1 MTTSVCGAVSSGGVI
16 SISTTSVGVTINSLP
31 QENKNKNN
39 KLIILVI
46 TITGV
51 AATTGT
57 RFKVTSYDF
66 EDSC

>member
-1 MTTSVCGAVSSGGVI
+1 MTTSVCGAVSSGSVI
-16 SISTTSVGVTINSLP
+16 STSTTSAGVMTKSLP

-51 AATTGT
+51 AATTGA